1 MFYRLL
7 VSTTL
12 NHCAPEH
19 RLPAAA
25 ALHWEPLLP
34 HRQTDAGGHV
44 AMEMALETSEASN
57 TARKLQLSANCW
69 TASSAGRGVDGG
81 GGELVKQA
89 RYIAKKFT
97 TSVGQLI
104 EPLSRGLNSMIF
116 FCKYF
121 IGCLAGNLAEIC
133 VPGTG
138 TGQGICI
145 YAVAALKWA

>member
-1 MFYRLL
+1 
-7 VSTTL
+7 
-12 NHCAPEH
+12 
-19 RLPAAA
+19 
-25 ALHWEPLLP
+25 
-34 HRQTDAGGHV
+34 
-44 AMEMALETSEASN
+44 MEMALETSEASN

-104 EPLSRGLNSMIF
+104 EPLSRGLNSMMFF

-121 IGCLAGNLAEIC
+121 IGCMAGNLAEIC

-138 TGQGICI
+138 TGQGI
-145 YAVAALKWA
+145 YTQLLLLSGLVERRGREEGEGREEGTLSSDKKADSPGQATLDALAR